1 MMTASVTQNKLAPL
15 VATESHDDVT
25 EDDDVIR
32 PIDKNDVDWYQCLEK
47 NSFVSLTSCSLQ
59 KIVLKLFYTFD
70 LKCVSVSVCV
80 CVQSTIPLP
89 CVLKHK
95 SIEMWKS

>member
-32 PIDKNDVDWYQCLEK
+32 PIDKNDVD
-47 NSFVSLTSCSLQ
+47 
-59 KIVLKLFYTFD
+59 
-70 LKCVSVSVCV
+70 
-80 CVQSTIPLP
+80 
-89 CVLKHK
+89 
-95 SIEMWKS
+95 